1 MSPRAEDGQNRGTTS
16 ESLKMSA
23 NAPASSGAG
32 AKTAVSARTAYR
44 LILAVSL
51 TALLSGAAVPAGS
64 QDGPMASAPLPPP
77 LPPEPPAAGLQQ
89 PPGEPSPA
97 TKRVLPKSLPPTASA
112 IQAGNSH
119 DHHNDVHH
127 RSHISR
133 DARGQKPP
141 GQRTV
146 GEREH
151 RETHTVPQVASVLT
165 PPPAPVP
172 FHYGYI
178 PGAPPVY
185 GYAPVYP
192 PPWRSGPMLPR

>member
-1 MSPRAEDGQNRGTTS
+1 
-16 ESLKMSA
+16 MSA
-23 NAPASSGAG
+23 NAPASGAG

-44 LILAVSL
+44 LIFAVSL
-51 TALLSGAAVPAGS
+51 TALLSGAAAPAGS
-64 QDGPMASAPLPPP
+64 QEGPMASAPLPPP
-77 LPPEPPAAGLQQ
+77 LAPMPQPATGLQQ
-89 PPGEPSPA
+89 PPGEPGPA
-97 TKRVLPKSLPPTASA
+97 TQGVQPKSLRPTASG
-112 IQAGNSH
+112 IEAGNLR

-133 DARGQKPP
+133 DARGQKRS

-146 GEREH
+146 GERE
-151 RETHTVPQVASVLT
+151 RPETRSVPQVASVLT

-192 PPWRSGPMLPR
+192 PPWGSSPMLPR

>member
-1 MSPRAEDGQNRGTTS
+1 
-16 ESLKMSA
+16 MSA
-23 NAPASSGAG
+23 NVPASSGAG
-32 AKTAVSARTAYR
+32 AKAAVSARTAYR

-51 TALLSGAAVPAGS
+51 TALLSGAAMPARS

-77 LPPEPPAAGLQQ
+77 LPAAPPATVLQQ

-97 TKRVLPKSLPPTASA
+97 TQRVLPRSLPPTASGV
-112 IQAGNSH
+112 QAGNSH

-127 RSHISR
+127 GNHIAR
-133 DARGQKPP
+133 AARGQKRP
-141 GQRTV
+141 
-146 GEREH
+146 GERTIGKGEH
-151 RETHTVPQVASVLT
+151 RETHSVPQVASALT

-192 PPWRSGPMLPR
+192 PPWRPGPMLPR